1 MNLIA
6 RLFGRHAA
14 ATIAYEESKRQAR
27 DPDSEIRRVLA
38 GRADVRPE
46 ILYYLAAD
54 DAPQVRRAIAA
65 NAGTPGQADLVLSRD
80 GDDEVRCELARK
92 IGRLLPG
99 LSAEQTSKIRDLALE
114 TLEILARDQ
123 LPRVRAILAEELKHA
138 DTVPREIVGRLAR
151 DVETIV
157 AAPVLEYSPLLS
169 DGDLLEIISA
179 GTSDGALAA
188 IARRNRIGTSV
199 TDAIA
204 GTMVAPAVAAL
215 LANESAQIRE
225 ETLDLIIDSAPENEA
240 WHQPLVLRPE
250 LTVRAMRRI
259 AGFVAAALVDL
270 LAEKHKLDDGT
281 AADLRKVVRRRID
294 AVSAAESA
302 IESPERVRDLK
313 AAGKLDDETVADAI
327 DRNDRAFVLQAL
339 AELSGLPTTTIARVV
354 DSKSPKGVTA
364 IAWKAGLSMR
374 TAVRLQHRVAL
385 IPPKQVL
392 NARNGVDYPLNAS
405 DLEMQLS
412 LVAG

>member
-6 RLFGRHAA
+6 RLFGRAA
-14 ATIAYEESKRQAR
+14 SGPVDYEESKREAR
-27 DPDSEIRRVLA
+27 DPDPEVRRALA
-38 GRADVRPE
+38 VRTDVRPE

-54 DAPQVRRAIAA
+54 DTPQVRRAIAA
-65 NAGTPGQADLVLSRD
+65 NAETPGQANLILSRD
-80 GDDEVRCELARK
+80 GDAEVRCELARK

-99 LSAEQTSKIRDLALE
+99 LSPEEASKVRDLALE
-114 TLEILARDQ
+114 TLEVLARDQ
-123 LPRVRAILAEELKHA
+123 LPKVRAILAEELKHA
-138 DTVPREIVGRLAR
+138 DNVPREIVGQLAR

-169 DGDLLEIISA
+169 DSDLLEIIAA
-179 GTSDGALAA
+179 GTSEGALAA
-188 IARRNRIGTSV
+188 IARRDGIGALVS
-199 TDAIA
+199 DAITE
-204 GTMVAPAVAAL
+204 TMVAPAVAAL

-225 ETLDLIIDSAPENEA
+225 ETLDLIIDSAPGNEA
-240 WHQPLVLRPE
+240 WHRPLVLRPE

-270 LAEKHKLDDGT
+270 LAEKHRLDDGT
-281 AADLRKVVRRRID
+281 AAELRKVVRRRID
-294 AVSAAESA
+294 AAPATEPTD
-302 IESPERVRDLK
+302 ESPERVHELK
-313 AAGKLDDETVADAI
+313 AAGKLDDEAVADAI
-327 DRNDRAFVLQAL
+327 DRNDRAFVLLAL
-339 AELSGLPTTTIARVV
+339 AELSGLPAATVGRIVE
-354 DSKSPKGVTA
+354 SKSPKGVTA

-374 TAVRLQHRVAL
+374 TAVRLQHRLAL

-392 NARNGVDYPLNAS
+392 NARNGVDYPLSPS

>member
-14 ATIAYEESKRQAR
+14 AAIAYEESKRQAR

-54 DAPQVRRAIAA
+54 DVPQVRRAIAA

-99 LSAEQTSKIRDLALE
+99 LSAEQASKIRDLALE
-114 TLEILARDQ
+114 TLEVLARDQ

-240 WHQPLVLRPE
+240 WHQLLVLRPE

-294 AVSAAESA
+294 AVSAVESA